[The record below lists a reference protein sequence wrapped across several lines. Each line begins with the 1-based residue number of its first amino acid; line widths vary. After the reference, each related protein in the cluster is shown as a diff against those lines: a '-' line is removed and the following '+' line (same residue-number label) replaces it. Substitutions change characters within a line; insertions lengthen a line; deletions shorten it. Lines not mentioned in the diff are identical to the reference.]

1 MVYAGPQSPK
11 GRHIEYVE
19 GDAGH
24 IVDRGNGITALGE
37 SMIASA
43 TTLEQVKSGADAQKG
58 LAVEKLREVVGDT
71 HGLLRQA
78 GELYEPTGPV
88 LVAYGEALDEVQPL
102 IRTHVDRCAELWSTY
117 VSLPGSTEPRGTGG
131 WFEPEADSP
140 EAQEQADEDAAKLAA
155 YEAWEAEAGRWDTDY
170 DTWEDAFDTAAKGI
184 GDVLEGK
191 VKDGFWDN
199 VDGVVAVI
207 QTVLSWAGLVV
218 GVLALFF
225 AGPILGLIA
234 AVIGV
239 VALALTIYQKL
250 RGDAGWLQLG
260 LAIVGV
266 VPFGKLAK
274 ISGGKFSFVDDMF
287 GGVFGKKAWS
297 AAGSQA
303 KELGFAYLFHGR
315 GASGMLGGLRQ
326 FATGNNP
333 NGMGD
338 VMARLLTGNDVA
350 AYERLSAGATG
361 IVTSLATASDIM
373 YSLMGVPLKYDGWV
387 SRFTGH
393 ETIKQQYPA
402 FDIFW

>member
-11 GRHIEYVE
+11 GRSIEYVE
-19 GDAGH
+19 GDAAH
-24 IVDRGNGITALGE
+24 IVERGNGITTLGQ

-43 TTLEQVKSGADAQKG
+43 TTLEQVKSGADGQKG

-78 GELYEPTGPV
+78 GQLYEPTGPV
-88 LVAYGEALDEVQPL
+88 LVAYGEALGEVQPR
-102 IRTHVDRCAELWSTY
+102 IRTHVDTCAELWSTY
-117 VSLPGSTEPRGTGG
+117 WSLPGSTEPRGTGG

-140 EAQEQADEDAAKLAA
+140 EAEQRAEQDAAKLVA
-155 YEAWEAEAGRWDTDY
+155 YEAWEAEAGRWDADY
-170 DTWEDAFDTAAKGI
+170 DTWEDAFDTAAKGV

-191 VKDGFWDN
+191 VEDGFWDD
-199 VDGVVAVI
+199 VDGVVAGI
-207 QTVLSWAGLVV
+207 QKALSWAGLVV
-218 GVLALFF
+218 GVLAILFG
-225 AGPILGLIA
+225 GPILALIA

-266 VPFGKLAK
+266 LPFGKLGK
-274 ISGGKFSFVDDMF
+274 IAGGKFSFADDMF
-287 GGVFGKKAWS
+287 GGVFGKTAWK

-303 KELGFAYLFHGR
+303 KELGFAFLFHGR

-333 NGMGD
+333 NGLGD
-338 VMARLLTGNDVA
+338 VMTRLITGRDVA

-361 IVTSLATASDIM
+361 VVPALATASDLM
-373 YSLMGVPLKYDGWV
+373 HGLMGVPLKYDGWV
-387 SRFTGH
+387 SLFTGH
-393 ETIKQQYPA
+393 ETIKKQYPA